1 MKATDLVS
9 KVANFMIEDK
19 DVFVCIYTRDKFGC
33 VTSTQEIPIN
43 DAFAHEK
50 GTVKL
55 CAENP
60 DNPELT

>member
-19 DVFVCIYTRDKFGC
+19 DVFVCIYTRDKWGS
-33 VTSTQEIPIN
+33 VTSTQEISISN
-43 DAFAHEK
+43 VFAHEK

-60 DNPELT
+60 NNPKQI